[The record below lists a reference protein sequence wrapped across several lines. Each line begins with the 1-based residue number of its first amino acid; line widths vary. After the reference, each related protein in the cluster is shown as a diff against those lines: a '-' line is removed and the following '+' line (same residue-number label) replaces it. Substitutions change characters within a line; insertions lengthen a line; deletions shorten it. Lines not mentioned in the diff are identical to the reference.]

1 MSELSINTTQNV
13 KINFIAASVGERL
26 GAYFIDA
33 SVKIAYILIVWFV
46 FFYWLQVGVLMDGLD
61 SWSSRALMFF
71 FSIPLM
77 FYSLTLESIF
87 EGQSIGKILVKIK
100 VVKIDGYQAG
110 FGDYLIRWFFG
121 IIDFFIPII
130 YGLVALIT
138 VISSKKSQRLGDMAA
153 GTAVI
158 TLKNNINISH
168 TILEEIG
175 TAYVP
180 TYPLV
185 IKLSDN
191 DMRIIKETFNKA
203 VEKNDFEII
212 GKLTAK
218 IESVTGIKNQ
228 SGSNSDFIRVVLKD
242 YNFYT
247 QNM

>member
-26 GAYFIDA
+26 GSYFIDLLI
-33 SVKIAYILIVWFV
+33 KISYVIVVLLV
-46 FFYWLQVGVLMDGLD
+46 FFYGLHFDKMFDKLD
-61 SWSSRALMFF
+61 SWSVM
-71 FSIPLM
+71 SILLL
-77 FYSLTLESIF
+77 FYLPIMLYSIVQESVF
-87 EGQSIGKILVKIK
+87 EGQTIGKKLVKIK

-110 FGDYLIRWFFG
+110 FGDYLIRWFFRL
-121 IIDFFIPII
+121 IDFTLL
-130 YGLVALIT
+130 YGLVGLIAVVT
-138 VISSKKSQRLGDMAA
+138 SKKAQRLGDMAA

-158 TLKNNINISH
+158 TLKNKIDISH

-175 TAYVP
+175 DAYVP

-191 DMRIIKETFNKA
+191 DMRIIKETFQKA
-203 VEKNDFEII
+203 DAKNDHEMIY
-212 GKLTAK
+212 KLVAK

-228 SGSNSDFIRVVLKD
+228 SGNNSDFLRVILKD

>member
-13 KINFIAASVGERL
+13 KINFNSASVGERIL
-26 GAYFIDA
+26 AYFVDLLI
-33 SVKIAYILIVWFV
+33 KIAYGIVVWLV
-46 FFYWLQVGVLMDGLD
+46 FFYLLKIDRLFHNLD
-61 SWSSRALMFF
+61 DWSVMTISFAMYFPIMIY
-71 FSIPLM
+71 SI
-77 FYSLTLESIF
+77 TLESIF
-87 EGQSIGKILVKIK
+87 EGQTIGKKISKIK

-110 FGDYLIRWFFG
+110 FGDYLMRWFFRLIDITILNG
-121 IIDFFIPII
+121 I
-130 YGLVALIT
+130 VALIT
-138 VISSKKSQRLGDMAA
+138 VISSKQGQRLGDMVA

-158 TLKNNINISH
+158 TLKNKINISH

-175 TAYVP
+175 EAYVP

-191 DMRIIKETFNKA
+191 DMRIIKETFQKA
-203 VEKNDFEII
+203 NSKNDHETIN
-212 GKLTAK
+212 KLVSK

-228 SGSNSDFIRVVLKD
+228 SGNDKDFLRIVLKD

>member
-13 KINFIAASVGERL
+13 KINFIAASPGERI
-26 GAYFIDA
+26 GSYFIDLII
-33 SVKIAYILIVWFV
+33 KLAYILVVSLI
-46 FFYWLQVGVLMDGLD
+46 FFYGLNFD
-61 SWSSRALMFF
+61 KLFETLDNWSR
-71 FSIPLM
+71 FSIILILYFP
-77 FYSLTLESIF
+77 FFIYSLTLESIF
-87 EGQSIGKILVKIK
+87 EGQTIGKKLVKIK

-110 FGDYLIRWFFG
+110 FGDYLMRWFFRLVDITIFYG
-121 IIDFFIPII
+121 IIAI
-130 YGLVALIT
+130 VS
-138 VISSKKSQRLGDMAA
+138 VVSSKKSQRLGDMVA

-158 TLKNNINISH
+158 TLKNKINISH

-175 TAYVP
+175 DAYVP

-191 DMRIIKETFNKA
+191 DMRIIKETFQNA
-203 VEKNDFEII
+203 VARNDDEVIF
-212 GKLTAK
+212 KLVAK

-228 SGSNSDFIRVVLKD
+228 SGNSNDFLRVILKD

>member
-26 GAYFIDA
+26 GAFFIDLFI
-33 SVKIAYILIVWFV
+33 VICYITALSIVLFD
-46 FFYWLQVGVLMDGLD
+46 WLQLDRLMVNLDG
-61 SWSSRALMFF
+61 WSRGAIFLLLYSPV
-71 FSIPLM
+71 IV
-77 FYSLTLESIF
+77 YSLVLESVF
-87 EGQSIGKILVKIK
+87 EGQSLGKKLLKIK

-110 FGDYLIRWFFG
+110 FGDYLIRWFFRV
-121 IIDFFIPII
+121 IDFFTFF
-130 YGLVALIT
+130 GLSGLIT
-138 VISSKKSQRLGDMAA
+138 VITSQKSQRLGDMAA

-158 TLKNNINISH
+158 TLKNKINISH
-168 TILEEIG
+168 TILEDIG
-175 TAYVP
+175 ESYVP

-191 DMRIIKETFNKA
+191 DMRIIKETFQKA
-203 VEKNDFEII
+203 VAKNDHEVIY
-212 GKLTAK
+212 KLAAK

-228 SGSNSDFIRVVLKD
+228 SGNNSDFIRVILKD

>member
-13 KINFIAASVGERL
+13 KINFIAASVGERI
-26 GAYFIDA
+26 GSYFIDFA
-33 SVKIAYILIVWFV
+33 IKIAYIIVISLIV
-46 FFYWLQVGVLMDGLD
+46 FYWLRVGEVFYKLD
-61 SWSSRALMFF
+61 TWSRI
-71 FSIPLM
+71 SIILFLYFPVII
-77 FYSLTLESIF
+77 YSITLESIF
-87 EGQSIGKILVKIK
+87 EGQTFGKKLVKIK

-110 FGDYLIRWFFG
+110 FGDYLMRWFFR
-121 IIDFFIPII
+121 IIDVSLF
-130 YGLVALIT
+130 YGIVALIT
-138 VISSKKSQRLGDMAA
+138 VISSKKGQRLGDMVA

-158 TLKNNINISH
+158 TLKNKINISH

-175 TAYVP
+175 NAYVP

-191 DMRIIKETFNKA
+191 DMRIIKETFQRA
-203 VEKNDFEII
+203 EVKNDYETIQ
-212 GKLTAK
+212 KLVSK

-228 SGSNSDFIRVVLKD
+228 SGNDKDFLRIVLKD